1 MEEKE
6 KEEARM
12 NTRMKITEQAEIV
25 NERGDQSVN
34 SSREEGG
41 WLERERERKRVFEME
56 RNMREPHVVL
66 VNEEQET
73 IIKVESL
80 TYSDCVFAYAV
91 A

>member
-1 MEEKE
+1 MKE
-6 KEEARM
+6 ANRVWATTERKEDRW
-12 NTRMKITEQAEIV
+12 R
-25 NERGDQSVN
+25 
-34 SSREEGG
+34 
-41 WLERERERKRVFEME
+41 ERESERKRVFEME